1 MKKQKQNRTGL
12 GKGVSALIPD
22 IENRGEYS
30 DTFFMCPIKD
40 IRPNRYQPR
49 TEFTAEELES
59 LKESINEQGVIQP
72 LLVRSMEGFYEL
84 IAGERR
90 LRAARQTSLSHVP
103 VFIKE
108 LTDEQMLEVSIIENV
123 QRQDLNP
130 LEEAE
135 AYHRLIHEFNY
146 TQEMVSK
153 KIGKNRSTIANCLRL
168 RSLPEPV
175 KQSLLAGDITT
186 GHARTI
192 LGAADEEQQIQ
203 VLEAVKSRNLSVR
216 QTEKLINSLKTKSS
230 EPAANELPTAEE
242 LFLDRLSGELTET
255 LNSKVTIR
263 KKGKGGKVEIRFKD
277 SEELESIVNYI
288 NSRQ

>member
-22 IENRGEYS
+22 IESRGEFS
-30 DTFFMCPIKD
+30 DNFFMCPIGD

-49 TEFTAEELES
+49 KEFTEEELES
-59 LKESINEQGVIQP
+59 LKESVKEQGVIQP
-72 LLVRSMEGFYEL
+72 LLVRSLEDSYEL

-90 LRAARQTSLSHVP
+90 LRAARETSLTHVP
-103 VFIKE
+103 VFIKD
-108 LTDEQMLEVSIIENV
+108 LTDEQLLEVSIIENV

-135 AYHRLIHEFNY
+135 AYHRLITEFHY
-146 TQEMVSK
+146 TQDTVSK
-153 KIGKNRSTIANCLRL
+153 KIGKNRSTIANFLRL

-175 KQSLLAGDITT
+175 KQSLLAGEIST
-186 GHARTI
+186 GHARAI
-192 LGAADEEQQIQ
+192 LGAGEEKQQLH

-216 QTEKLINSLKTKSS
+216 QTEKLVNTLKTKPA
-230 EPAANELPTAEE
+230 EPVEKDPTPEE

-263 KKGKGGKVEIRFKD
+263 KKGKGGKVEIRYKS

-288 NSRQ
+288 NRSQ

>member
-22 IENRGEYS
+22 IENRGDYS
-30 DTFFMCPIKD
+30 DNFFMCPIED
-40 IRPNRYQPR
+40 IKPNRYQPR
-49 TEFTAEELES
+49 TEFTPEELEN
-59 LKESINEQGVIQP
+59 LKESISEQGVIQP
-72 LLVRSMEGFYEL
+72 LLVRSREDCYEL

-90 LRAARQTSLSHVP
+90 LRAAKETTLTHVP

-135 AYHRLIHEFNY
+135 AYYRLITEFNY
-146 TQEMVSK
+146 TQETVSK
-153 KIGKNRSTIANCLRL
+153 KIGKNRSTIANFLRL

-175 KQSLLAGDITT
+175 KQSLLSGEIST
-186 GHARTI
+186 GHARAI
-192 LGAADEEQQIQ
+192 LGAGEEKQQLH

-216 QTEKLINSLKTKSS
+216 QTEKLINSLKTKPA
-230 EPAANELPTAEE
+230 EPVEKNPTSEE

-263 KKGKGGKVEIRFKD
+263 KKGKGGKVEIRFKS
-277 SEELESIVNYI
+277 SEELEGIVNYI
-288 NSRQ
+288 NRRQ

>member
-22 IENRGEYS
+22 IENRGDFS
-30 DTFFMCPIKD
+30 DNFFMCPIED
-40 IRPNRYQPR
+40 IKPNRYQPR
-49 TEFTAEELES
+49 TEFTPEELEN
-59 LKESINEQGVIQP
+59 LKESISEQGVIQP
-72 LLVRSMEGFYEL
+72 LLVRSREDCYEL

-90 LRAARQTSLSHVP
+90 LRAAKETTLTHVP

-135 AYHRLIHEFNY
+135 AYYRLITEFNY
-146 TQEMVSK
+146 TQETVSK
-153 KIGKNRSTIANCLRL
+153 KIGKNRSTIANFLRL

-175 KQSLLAGDITT
+175 KQSLLSGEIST
-186 GHARTI
+186 GHARAI
-192 LGAADEEQQIQ
+192 LGAGEEKQQLH

-216 QTEKLINSLKTKSS
+216 QTEKLINSLKTKPA
-230 EPAANELPTAEE
+230 EPVEKNPTSEE

-263 KKGKGGKVEIRFKD
+263 KKGKGGKVEIRFKS
-277 SEELESIVNYI
+277 SEELEGIVNYI
-288 NSRQ
+288 NRRQ